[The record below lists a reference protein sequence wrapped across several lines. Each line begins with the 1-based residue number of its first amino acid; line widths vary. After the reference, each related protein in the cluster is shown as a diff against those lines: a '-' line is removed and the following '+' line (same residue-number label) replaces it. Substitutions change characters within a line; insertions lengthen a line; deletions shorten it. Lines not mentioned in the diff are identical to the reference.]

1 MSGLGFISRHHRGDI
16 QVPPSPQEHES
27 HSQYAP
33 SFDSCCSAE
42 LMPALVMKFTPV
54 LAASLAAVP
63 AFCAPDGPYDPDIHG
78 SSSSSGYAGYGS
90 IPQHA
95 GEDLVGAADTIL
107 EVANG
112 LVNDSDSDHT
122 PELEPSSPVDRSTT
136 SRTSHTDSAHP
147 SYDSS
152 CDSDTGSTKSKPI
165 IIKDT
170 DAARTTPVP
179 RKNSLFSQDVPIIV
193 ISAEQD
199 DGLGCLNRPA
209 GYPCYPSPAHLK
221 PPRVS
226 EGGTWVKEFTSIA

>member
-16 QVPPSPQEHES
+16 Q
-27 HSQYAP
+27 YAP
-33 SFDSCCSAE
+33 SFASCCSAV

-112 LVNDSDSDHT
+112 LVNDSDSDLT
-122 PELEPSSPVDRSTT
+122 PELEPSPPVDRSTT
-136 SRTSHTDSAHP
+136 SRT
-147 SYDSS
+147 DSS
-152 CDSDTGSTKSKPI
+152 SPSHNSSSDSDTGSTRSNPI

-179 RKNSLFSQDVPIIV
+179 RKSSLFSQDVPIIV

-199 DGLGCLNRPA
+199 DGSGCLNRPA